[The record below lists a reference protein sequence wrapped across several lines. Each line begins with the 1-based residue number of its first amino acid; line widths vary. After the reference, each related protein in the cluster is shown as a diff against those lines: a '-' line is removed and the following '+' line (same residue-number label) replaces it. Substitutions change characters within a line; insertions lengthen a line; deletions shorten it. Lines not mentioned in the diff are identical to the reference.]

1 MIATD
6 KEWKELENN
15 KNLVWIGTEPSST
28 EPFKYEYTMI
38 VPEKGSEFRFDP
50 KEYKN
55 AAYQEAYVRYQSA
68 AEEKYH
74 VSNRVS
80 IYIGNLQEEQK
91 LEVLKVNDV
100 EFIIENKEACEL

>member
-1 MIATD
+1 M
-6 KEWKELENN
+6 
-15 KNLVWIGTEPSST
+15 
-28 EPFKYEYTMI
+28 
-38 VPEKGSEFRFDP
+38 
-50 KEYKN
+50 
-55 AAYQEAYVRYQSA
+55 RYQSA

-100 EFIIENKEACEL
+100 EFIIENKEDNKENIISWLEVPGKGLLLLT